1 VFRASGPM
9 TKKNKINKTLTKRSK
24 KKIGLAPNKKKKEKR
39 KKSRDRDLV

>member
-24 KKIGLAPNKKKKEKR
+24 NKKKKEKR
-39 KKSRDRDLV
+39 KTSRDRDLV